1 MNRDLVVGKIK
12 ALTSHDW
19 VVDTYNSIKP
29 LPRGYK
35 LKNSDPWCAA
45 TVSAIFHDVGY
56 DDLAECSCPKMI
68 EKAQKLGIW
77 VEDDAFVPQK
87 GDLILYD
94 WQDSGKG
101 DDKGTPDHIG
111 IVIDVSNKKMV
122 IREGNKSGKV
132 GNRDVLVDSITIRGF
147 ITPPYEAV
155 EGSGIVSK
163 PSEPTNTSKP
173 TKPQEKP
180 KTKPSE
186 YIIGSTY
193 TISVKSALNVRKG
206 AGTNYGLVGYNKLS
220 ADGKKHAYKPSGA
233 LKPSTKVTCL
243 EIKKIEDTVWMRI
256 PSGWICAIDGNKKFV
271 I

>member
-35 LKNSDPWCAA
+35 LKSSDPWCAA

-56 DDLAECSCPKMI
+56 DDLAECSCDKMVA
-68 EKAQKLGIW
+68 KAQKLGIW

-94 WQDSGKG
+94 WQDDGKG
-101 DDKGTPDHIG
+101 DNKGTPDHIG
-111 IVIDVSNKKMV
+111 IVIDVSKNKIMV
-122 IREGNKSGKV
+122 REGNKKGKV
-132 GNRDVLVDSITIRGF
+132 GNRDVTVNSVTIRGY

-155 EGSGIVSK
+155 GGSETDFK
-163 PSEPTNTSKP
+163 PSGASNTSEP
-173 TKPQEKP
+173 VKPQEKP
-180 KTKPSE
+180 QTKPSG
-186 YIIGSTY
+186 YVIGGTY

-206 AGTNYGLVGYNKLS
+206 AGTSYGLIGYNKLS
-220 ADGKKHAYKPSGA
+220 ADGKKHAYYPSGA
-233 LKPSTKVTCL
+233 LRPGTRVTCL
-243 EIKKIEDTVWMRI
+243 ETRKIEDKIWMRI